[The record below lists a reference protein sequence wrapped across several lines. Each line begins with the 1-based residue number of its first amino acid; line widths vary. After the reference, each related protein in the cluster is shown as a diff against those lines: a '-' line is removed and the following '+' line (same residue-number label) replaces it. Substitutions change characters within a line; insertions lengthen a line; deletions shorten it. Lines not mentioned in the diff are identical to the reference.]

1 MLGRH
6 FFITLKWNF
15 GKLNAAKNSQR
26 HQRCHNNDVLKPLTG
41 RSDLS
46 IEPGREETAVQ
57 SLTFQSDI
65 LSLRDRGKSDFCPSG
80 CVGPYAGVPVVG
92 ALAVGIERGC
102 GIEGFG
108 LLVAER

>member
-65 LSLRDRGKSDFCPSG
+65 LSFRDRGKSDFCPSG
-80 CVGPYAGVPVVG
+80 CVGPYAGVPVDG
-92 ALAVGIERGC
+92 TSLSAVNGQICRESLRFLVSER
-102 GIEGFG
+102 
-108 LLVAER
+108 